1 MIQERYVQT
10 EAVYGGR
17 PSDST
22 GYAEGQ
28 TLGAQWAEQ
37 DLRDSMPTAD
47 EIARLREEAASD
59 QRWARAF
66 YLGALRGYREV
77 TRTLRNGRW
86 GT

>member
-1 MIQERYVQT
+1 MRN
-10 EAVYGGR
+10 YGPDAR
-17 PSDST
+17 KT
-22 GYAEGQ
+22 NYAEGMSY
-28 TLGAQWAEQ
+28 GVQWAEQ
-37 DLRDSMPTAD
+37 DLRNSMPTAD

-77 TRTLRNGRW
+77 TRTLRDGRW